1 MPFAIFVLAAAAAA
15 HAAPTHKATKVD
27 PAQARAEGY
36 AEAQRAL
43 AGEGDFTPGAL
54 AANLAAGQ
62 RAPAPVPSAPAAPA
76 TAQSTGAGQLNLT
89 CLGGGTAKKAAVV
102 TGSSNGYVSGMVGG
116 TLVSGTVSGNSTAVV
131 PRNEQFSDQ
140 VDIQL
145 FNGNDRIRLP
155 RTTIPTFHGGDGGWF
170 RLKNVVA
177 DARSIHAE
185 AQVNF
190 LNHPKVY
197 IDRVTGTISIAGKD
211 GDYSGECQVIDASA
225 APKF

>member
-1 MPFAIFVLAAAAAA
+1 MAISVFVLAAAAAA
-15 HAAPTHKATKVD
+15 QAASSHPTAN
-27 PAQARAEGY
+27 AEQARAEGY

-43 AGEGDFTPGAL
+43 AGQGSFTPGAL

-62 RAPAPVPSAPAAPA
+62 KPPAAIPSAPAAFA
-76 TAQSTGAGQLNLT
+76 TGQPTSGGQLNLT
-89 CLGGGTAKKAAVV
+89 CVGGGTAEKASVV

-116 TLVSGTVSGNSTAVV
+116 TLVSGTVTGSSTVVV

-190 LNHPKVY
+190 LNHPKIY